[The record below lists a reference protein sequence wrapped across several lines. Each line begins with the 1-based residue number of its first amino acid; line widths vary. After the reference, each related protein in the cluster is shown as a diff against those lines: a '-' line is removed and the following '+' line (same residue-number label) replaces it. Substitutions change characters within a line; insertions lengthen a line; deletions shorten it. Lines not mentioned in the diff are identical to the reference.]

1 MAGNASE
8 PAAMVPATKRRRVIA
23 RRPITICDMITP
35 SLRVDGHAG
44 AAAVENAS
52 RSRLSKLQPCT
63 NLHNGTHPVFL
74 AEETPTT
81 ALEDQLNG
89 HFWLRECNQYSP
101 LCAGYVAGF
110 TRMNSTLA
118 HPFFCP
124 GDMRV
129 ADVEIVIAKELRRLN
144 RLSPALLD
152 YPMPALM
159 MNALERWFPC
169 NTMVGQAR
177 GTSTSPAE
185 ARSAGT
191 KAILDRG
198 RGRTM
203 KEPSM

>member
-1 MAGNASE
+1 
-8 PAAMVPATKRRRVIA
+8 
-23 RRPITICDMITP
+23 MITP

-81 ALEDQLNG
+81 ALEDRVVKLSKQSAHRFEDQLNG